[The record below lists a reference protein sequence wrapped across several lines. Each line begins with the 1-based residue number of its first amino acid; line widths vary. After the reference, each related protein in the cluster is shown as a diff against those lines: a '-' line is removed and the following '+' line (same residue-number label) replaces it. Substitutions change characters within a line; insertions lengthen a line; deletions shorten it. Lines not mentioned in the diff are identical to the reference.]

1 MLNATEE
8 NRSQVTISYD
18 EKPGIQAIKNIA
30 AELMPVP
37 NRFPSRGRD
46 YEYKRLGTVSLLA
59 GIDLHS
65 GRVIPLIKDR
75 HRSREFTEFLDK
87 LDDSYPKDWKIRLIL
102 DNHSAH
108 ISKET
113 QAYLNKKPGR
123 FEFVFTPKHGSW
135 LNLIE
140 VFFSKIARS
149 LLRYIR
155 VRSKAELVERIYQG
169 IEEINQEPVVFRWR
183 YKMDEIA
190 PV

>member
-1 MLNATEE
+1 
-8 NRSQVTISYD
+8 
-18 EKPGIQAIKNIA
+18 
-30 AELMPVP
+30 
-37 NRFPSRGRD
+37 
-46 YEYKRLGTVSLLA
+46 
-59 GIDLHS
+59 
-65 GRVIPLIKDR
+65 
-75 HRSREFTEFLDK
+75 
-87 LDDSYPKDWKIRLIL
+87 
-102 DNHSAH
+102 
-108 ISKET
+108 
-113 QAYLNKKPGR
+113 LNKKPGR

-190 PV
+190 AV